1 MAGATRGRT
10 AALAVLF
17 VLGLLLP
24 GTAVLQSA
32 TAELSLHQSDVLS
45 VTRDG
50 WTAVAVLAPVL
61 PAPTRS
67 QPLRP
72 KAGPWTGM
80 VHADGATQAFGP
92 SVPGALLV
100 SALLLP
106 AGHRAPAA
114 APWRPNSSRAPPSAL

>member
-17 VLGLLLP
+17 VLGLLLH
-24 GTAVLQSA
+24 GAAVLQGA
-32 TAELSLHQSDVLS
+32 TAELSLRQSDVLS
-45 VTRDG
+45 ATRDG
-50 WTAVAVLAPVL
+50 WTAAAVLTPVL
-61 PAPTRS
+61 PAPART
-67 QPLRP
+67 QALRP

-80 VHADGATQAFGP
+80 VNSDGATEACGP

-100 SALLLP
+100 SSLLLP

-114 APWRPNSSRAPPSAL
+114 TPWRPNSSRAPPSAL